1 MKSLLQM
8 IECLKEYKYLFN
20 SATREYGLKNKLIRS
35 MYLSICF
42 YTAIV
47 RVESRKQIIPEKR
60 KRNDDDH

>member
-1 MKSLLQM
+1 MKFLLQM
-8 IECLKEYKYLFN
+8 IKRLKEYKYLFN
-20 SATREYGLKNKLIRS
+20 SATREHGLENKLICS

-42 YTAIV
+42 YAAIV

>member
-1 MKSLLQM
+1 M
-8 IECLKEYKYLFN
+8 IEYLKEYKYLFN
-20 SATREYGLKNKLIRS
+20 STREYGLKNKLIRS